1 LRCDSVPRK
10 APDKVVEHRI
20 SFGTYE
26 RTRIDELI
34 SLHRKTSIANSTSNF
49 LGGITLPVLGLA
61 ALLYVGFSLED
72 LVENVKKWTDKTST
86 GISNYLVENEIV
98 VYTAPAIGEA
108 INRNN
113 IQKADLYAEW
123 QRRMQSGEIKY
134 SSSASDTYKSKIE
147 SLEKKDIVLRRMLDK
162 IATGK
167 ADEYSYIDPFDN
179 WSILG
184 GYEQDDEAVDT
195 MLQEFYEDEGGS
207 GTYN

>member
-1 LRCDSVPRK
+1 MPRK

-34 SLHRKTSIANSTSNF
+34 SLHRKTSIANSTSNV

-86 GISNYLVENEIV
+86 GISNYLIDNEIV
-98 VYTAPAIGEA
+98 VFTAPAIGEA

-113 IQKADLYAEW
+113 IQKADVYAEW
-123 QRRMQSGEIKY
+123 QRRLQSGDIKY
-134 SSSASDTYKSKIE
+134 SSSASDTYKSKLE
-147 SLEKKDIVLRRMLDK
+147 SLEKKDVVLRRMLDK
-162 IATGK
+162 IAKGESP
-167 ADEYSYIDPFDN
+167 DYSYVDPLDAISITGGIDTR
-179 WSILG
+179 
-184 GYEQDDEAVDT
+184 DEAVDEL
-195 MLQEFYEDEGGS
+195 LQEYYESEGGT